1 MNRIE
6 AFGQVISDERHRL
19 GYSQEALAEKSGL
32 HRNFISLVERG
43 QTSAA
48 LDSIFALAAALDLPV
63 SELFAR
69 IERM

>member
-6 AFGQVISDERHRL
+6 AFGQVICDERHRL

-48 LDSIFALAAALDLPV
+48 LDSIFSLAAALDLSV

-69 IERM
+69 VERM